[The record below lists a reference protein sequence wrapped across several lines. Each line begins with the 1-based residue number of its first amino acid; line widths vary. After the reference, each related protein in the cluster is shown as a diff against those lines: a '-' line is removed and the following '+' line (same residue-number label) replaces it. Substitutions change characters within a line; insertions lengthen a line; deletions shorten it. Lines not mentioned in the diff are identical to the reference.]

1 MGAHGMEN
9 TSINV
14 DLRLDIEGALKEKR
28 AFDEKTAADLAVANL
43 DLIPVLDI
51 MQKSGLIARTV
62 EGKVFLT
69 SKGLEQS
76 NRGFKVSSSQDKK
89 FVRFSRTFPASNLK

>member
-1 MGAHGMEN
+1 MEN
-9 TSINV
+9 TTVNV
-14 DLRLDIEGALKEKR
+14 DLRLDIEGVLKEKR
-28 AFDEKTAADLAVANL
+28 AFDEKTAADLAIANL
-43 DLIPVLDI
+43 DMVPVLDI